1 MYKLVIDGDTMKNIS
16 NSTRKQA
23 KRLFAK
29 KPHATRPFTKSD
41 YDRLPKEKA

>member
-1 MYKLVIDGDTMKNIS
+1 MKNIS

-29 KPHATRPFTKSD
+29 KPNTTRPFTHADYLALPSD
-41 YDRLPKEKA
+41 PNRKPTK

>member
-1 MYKLVIDGDTMKNIS
+1 MKAIS

-29 KPHATRPFTKSD
+29 LPHSTRPFTKQD
-41 YDRLPKEKA
+41 YDLLPKGKA